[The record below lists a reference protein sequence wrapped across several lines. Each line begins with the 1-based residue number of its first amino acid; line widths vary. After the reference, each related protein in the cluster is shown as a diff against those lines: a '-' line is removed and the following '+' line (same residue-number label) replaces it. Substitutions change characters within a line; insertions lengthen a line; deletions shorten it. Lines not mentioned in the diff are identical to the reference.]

1 MSETSV
7 RTTETGIS
15 LSNFLYGET
24 VPYKMRL
31 SACGRLDQGR
41 VNPRVKAQMPRGPIC
56 REPHSA
62 HCDAKTEKTV
72 MRSFVGIT
80 DNSCAIR
87 RHQNYDFENRLY

>member
-1 MSETSV
+1 MAEIGV
-7 RTTETGIS
+7 S
-15 LSNFLYGET
+15 LSNLLFGAT
-24 VPYKMRL
+24 VPCKMRL
-31 SACGRLDQGR
+31 TAYGRLEQGCAKLR
-41 VNPRVKAQMPRGPIC
+41 LKGQMPRGPIC